1 MCVYLSLFLQ
11 RNHKDFNEDTV
22 NIIMNGLIELL
33 DPNYIEVSAKFLPR
47 EEFALVLWHI
57 LNC

>member
-1 MCVYLSLFLQ
+1 M
-11 RNHKDFNEDTV
+11 V
-22 NIIMNGLIELL
+22 NIIMKGLIELL